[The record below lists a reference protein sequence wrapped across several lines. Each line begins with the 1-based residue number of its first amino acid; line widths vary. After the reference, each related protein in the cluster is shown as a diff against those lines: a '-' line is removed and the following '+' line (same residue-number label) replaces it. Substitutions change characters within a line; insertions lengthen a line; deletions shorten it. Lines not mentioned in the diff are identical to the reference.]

1 MFRSTDA
8 EVLKKIS
15 AAFRAKDFE
24 LVKLLF
30 AEHPEQVEAYTPFA
44 GDTWL
49 HYAARDGALEIVEY
63 LLGLGMNIDEGCMRE
78 GRTALVS
85 AGYGSHYDVAKYLLD
100 HGAVMDV
107 SASIRNPMF
116 GAIVGGSLEIARLLI
131 DRGIDTSVR
140 YNSLTMKNMDAIAFA
155 WMEGE
160 REIARMIAEKHA
172 GGDAAKIEAL
182 LAEADA
188 IAHANT
194 VPVKPGEE
202 DMPVDPYEE

>member
-8 EVLKKIS
+8 EVMKQIS
-15 AAFRAKDFE
+15 AAIRANDLAAAKR
-24 LVKLLF
+24 LF
-30 AEHPEQVEAYTPFA
+30 SEHPEQLEAYTPFA
-44 GDTWL
+44 GGTWL
-49 HYAARDGALEIVEY
+49 HFSAARGAIEIVQY
-63 LLGLGMNIDEGCMRE
+63 LLGLGMGVNEGDMRE
-78 GRTALVS
+78 GQTALKDATY
-85 AGYGSHYDVAKYLLD
+85 AGHYEVAEFLLD

-140 YNSLTMKNMDAIAFA
+140 YNSPTMKNMDAIAFA
-155 WMEGE
+155 WMQGE
-160 REIARMIAEKHA
+160 HEIARMIAEKHA
-172 GGDAAKIEAL
+172 GGDTAKIDAL
-182 LAEADA
+182 LAEADG

-194 VPVKPGEE
+194 VPIKPGEE